1 MCYGI
6 LVKQIMK
13 QTILLSLACLLGT
26 PTVSAQP
33 RYDMQH
39 ICREKLNRGVVA
51 IKSNGKVTVS
61 WRLLKADQ
69 ADTPFDVYRNG
80 KKLNSKPIADGGT
93 FFIDEQPLPSDATY
107 EVRGGSA
114 NGSFLLT
121 ANAPEGYLPIKI
133 DKPA

>member
-61 WRLLKADQ
+61 WRLLKADL

-80 KKLNSKPIADGGT
+80 KKLNSKPIADGESEGKDGKGI
-93 FFIDEQPLPSDATY
+93 FP
-107 EVRGGSA
+107 V
-114 NGSFLLT
+114 T
-121 ANAPEGYLPIKI
+121 AEFTADLHSLGQMIQQGQRNIFETSRKI
-133 DKPA
+133 TGFR